1 MSKSK
6 RTQERYRKQNKDQT
20 SLTARFGF
28 TSTKSAAAVKDSFSQ
43 APGTNNFSATQPTP
57 PSQIMTSVLPPQ
69 AEVLPPSGSR
79 TRSASVLSNPSTDAG
94 DREEDQEDPSGL
106 ADVQEDTVGGEIE
119 EEGLDEQENYESDLE
134 EAIQGPKH
142 VVKDWS
148 EL

>member
-1 MSKSK
+1 
-6 RTQERYRKQNKDQT
+6 
-20 SLTARFGF
+20 
-28 TSTKSAAAVKDSFSQ
+28 
-43 APGTNNFSATQPTP
+43 
-57 PSQIMTSVLPPQ
+57 MTSVLPPQ